1 MVPSLWVC
9 RLNRSRNG
17 AVFVVLGVFTKGCDA
32 MPNEKNLVPN
42 HERTP
47 SERRKNAKK
56 AGIASGKARK
66 QRKTLCDELLA
77 LLSDKDTQE
86 KMSIALIKK
95 AQKGD
100 VKAFLAIRDTIGEK
114 PVDKVIM
121 AEVDASVVEEVEA
134 MVKKHVEP

>member
-1 MVPSLWVC
+1 
-9 RLNRSRNG
+9 
-17 AVFVVLGVFTKGCDA
+17 
-32 MPNEKNLVPN
+32 MPNEKNLKKP
-42 HERTP
+42 TP
-47 SERRKNAKK
+47 EEARENGRKG
-56 AGIASGKARK
+56 GIASGKARK
-66 QRKTLCDELLA
+66 RRKTLCDELLA

-86 KMSIALIKK
+86 KMSVALIKK

>member
-1 MVPSLWVC
+1 
-9 RLNRSRNG
+9 
-17 AVFVVLGVFTKGCDA
+17 

-66 QRKTLCDELLA
+66 RRKTLCDELLA

-86 KMSIALIKK
+86 KMSVALIKK